1 MNDSFD
7 LQRFVDAQAPVYR
20 QVVAELSRGRK
31 QTHWMWFIF
40 PQMAG
45 LGVSAMAQ
53 RFAIGS
59 RAEAV
64 AYLEHDLLGPR
75 LIECTRLVMAA
86 KQKTITDIL
95 GSPDD
100 MKFRSCMTL
109 FDAVSKQEIFAE
121 AIAAFYPDGKDHA
134 TLEILETSRRLS

>member
-1 MNDSFD
+1 VSDSFD
-7 LQRFVDAQAPVYR
+7 LQRFVDAQAAIYPR
-20 QVVAELSRGRK
+20 VVEELSRGRK
-31 QTHWMWFIF
+31 QSHWMWFIF

-45 LGVSAMAQ
+45 LGFSAIAQ

-59 RAEAV
+59 RAEAA
-64 AYLEHDLLGPR
+64 AYLEHELLGPR

-86 KQKTITDIL
+86 SEKPVSDIL

-121 AIAAFYPDGKDHA
+121 AIAAFYPDGKDRA
-134 TLEILETSRRLS
+134 TLEILETSRSL

>member
-1 MNDSFD
+1 MSDSFD
-7 LQRFVDAQAPVYR
+7 LQRFVDAQASIYR
-20 QVVAELSRGRK
+20 QVVE
-31 QTHWMWFIF
+31 H
-40 PQMAG
+40 
-45 LGVSAMAQ
+45 
-53 RFAIGS
+53 
-59 RAEAV
+59 AEAI

-75 LIECTRLVMAA
+75 LVECTRLVMAA
-86 KQKTITDIL
+86 SEKPVTDIL

-121 AIAAFYPDGKDHA
+121 AIAAFYPEGKDRA

>member
-1 MNDSFD
+1 MSDSFD
-7 LQRFVDAQAPVYR
+7 LQRFVDAQASIYR
-20 QVVAELSRGRK
+20 QVVEELSRGRK

-40 PQMAG
+40 PQIAG
-45 LGVSAMAQ
+45 LGFSAMAQ

-59 RAEAV
+59 HAEAV
-64 AYLEHDLLGPR
+64 VYLEHDLLGPR
-75 LIECTRLVMAA
+75 LVECTRLVMAA
-86 KQKTITDIL
+86 SEKPVTDIL

-121 AIAAFYPDGKDHA
+121 AIAAFDPEGKDRA